1 MRPPN
6 PTCMTKEHLPSGALI
21 DLVLQQ
27 LRKVP
32 AIYAAVTDDPDFAVQ
47 IGAVRRHDLDARGR
61 TWDIDAFRTG
71 FGHWPQCHAEF
82 RAIVDQLRLRYDL
95 G

>member
-1 MRPPN
+1 
-6 PTCMTKEHLPSGALI
+6 MTRKEHLPSDALSVM
-21 DLVLQQ
+21 VLQQ
-27 LRKVP
+27 LRAVP
-32 AIYAAVTDDPDFAVQ
+32 AIDAALADDAKFAVE

-71 FGHWPQCHAEF
+71 FGPWHQCHAEF
-82 RAIVDQLRLRYDL
+82 RAIVDRLRLSYDL